1 MTIQAFT
8 KEIEDGLQAQL
19 SNNTIAFNCSL
30 SKSEV
35 PTDVTLKSVAAFKD
49 GRNFDLYYLQAILA
63 SVGPNKNDDWFL
75 PEEVWAARETPVH
88 KQLNYMHN
96 EKDIIGVITDSILLD
111 AQGNTIFT
119 DALIPNIKD
128 IATQAVIWT
137 HWDDKSVE
145 NRISKIIASIEDN
158 KYFVSMEALFQKFD
172 YMLVSNGNFTLVP
185 RNEAT
190 AFLTKHLRAYG
201 GSGEFEGA
209 RLYRV
214 LRDFTFSGKGIV
226 DDPANPRSVIDDS
239 LFNSIASCD
248 CECCDCPEEEVELE
262 DYEEVDEDF
271 SAIASEQKDKKV
283 KLNKPFRTPK
293 GPKKFSV
300 YVKNDK
306 GNIVKVNFGD
316 PNMEIK
322 RDDPKR
328 REAFRSRHNCDNPGP
343 KWKAKYWSCKFWST
357 QNVNKIVSKT
367 SENIMEKE
375 VAELQAQLAK
385 ANQLITELKASQV
398 DKASAEVQTL
408 SNQVAAL
415 KALAEESKTKMD
427 ETEKECAEKMDKMEK
442 DCAEKMDKMEKDCA
456 SKVEELEASVA
467 SLKAEKVMAERKSK
481 LIAANVTEDK
491 IENVLKTFASA
502 SDEMFNEITNL
513 YSNVSKSQAT
523 TETTVTSVTEAVE
536 SAQASNQVTNPIE
549 KVEASTTNEDRLQL
563 LQKSLAEKFNFKNKG
578 DK

>member
-30 SKSEV
+30 SKSDV

-75 PEEVWAARETPVH
+75 SEEIWAARATPIH

-111 AQGNTIFT
+111 AQGNTIFA
-119 DALIPNIKD
+119 DVSVPNIKD

-137 HWDDKSVE
+137 HWDDKSVS

-172 YMLVSNGNFTLVP
+172 YMLVANGNVTLVP

-201 GSGEFEGA
+201 GSGEFDGA
-209 RLYRV
+209 RVFRV

-226 DDPANPRSVIDDS
+226 DDPANPRSIIDDS
-239 LFNSIASCD
+239 LFTNAKTSCNCIGD
-248 CECCDCPEEEVELE
+248 CNCE
-262 DYEEVDEDF
+262 D
-271 SAIASEQKDKKV
+271 
-283 KLNKPFRTPK
+283 
-293 GPKKFSV
+293 
-300 YVKNDK
+300 
-306 GNIVKVNFGD
+306 
-316 PNMEIK
+316 
-322 RDDPKR
+322 
-328 REAFRSRHNCDNPGP
+328 
-343 KWKAKYWSCKFWST
+343 ST
-357 QNVNKIVSKT
+357 NVNKIVSKT

-385 ANQLITELKASQV
+385 ANQMITELKAAQV

-408 SNQVAAL
+408 SNQVIAL

-467 SLKAEKVMAERKSK
+467 SLKAEKIMAERKSK

-491 IENVLKTFASA
+491 IESVLKTFASA
-502 SDEMFNEITNL
+502 SDEMFNEITSL

-536 SAQASNQVTNPIE
+536 SAQASNQVVNPIE